1 METKIFGSI
10 LTLDR
15 SPETYKT
22 WWIGSFGED
31 AGDLQL
37 VDEGREDGV
46 GGWVWTNEINNN
58 VPVKSVKEIR
68 KFWSLSMSQN
78 PSYFPYIMQ
87 QEE

>member
-1 METKIFGSI
+1 MGFRIFEKKKIRVNRSI

-37 VDEGREDGV
+37 GDEGRVDVVLGS
-46 GGWVWTNEINNN
+46 NEQTAIQSN
-58 VPVKSVKEIR
+58 
-68 KFWSLSMSQN
+68 L
-78 PSYFPYIMQ
+78 
-87 QEE
+87 

>member
-1 METKIFGSI
+1 METLEAWLRRHAFFRYYKMETKIFGLI

-68 KFWSLSMSQN
+68 KFW
-78 PSYFPYIMQ
+78 
-87 QEE
+87 